1 MKGFHPVARKRH
13 FFFGWYIVGL
23 MIIGMALIYGIRSS
37 FAVFFAPVL
46 DEFGWYRGST
56 AIMLSLNIFIYGLT
70 APLAGMLVDRWKPR
84 TVVVLGI
91 LLLSA
96 ATAAN
101 YFATELWH
109 FYLLFGVLA
118 PIGTAFCG
126 SPVFNPTVI
135 NWFGKK
141 RSLAVGLGQL
151 GGGLSFAYV
160 ILVESVISY
169 FNDWRPVFFVM
180 AGLVLAMLPFYLIFF
195 YHRPADKGKT
205 VYGEDGPGAAAN
217 STEVQAEMEHDW
229 KLRTAFRTPQL
240 WLLVFTEVCFWGVGE
255 YMIIAHQVKF
265 AEDAGYSSALAASV
279 FALFGLVSMAGQLCS
294 SISDRIGRE
303 TTLTIAVVMSVGAL
317 IALSSVKD
325 TSQPWLLYIYSV
337 AAGLGVGLFSP
348 NIIVG
353 TADIYRGRNIGT
365 ITALLM
371 TGMGLG
377 GAIGPWLGGYIF
389 DVTGSYQA
397 AFMVAI
403 GAFILGCISFW
414 IAAPRNAEKLRAKK
428 MTSI

>member
-1 MKGFHPVARKRH
+1 MARKKP

-23 MIIGMALIYGIRSS
+23 MIVAMMMIYGIRSS

-46 DEFGWYRGST
+46 DEFGWFRGTT
-56 AIMLSLNIFIYGLT
+56 AIMLSLNILIYGLA
-70 APLAGMLVDRWKPR
+70 APFAGILVDRWKPR
-84 TVVVLGI
+84 KVVVMGL

-101 YFATELWH
+101 YFATQLWH

-126 SPVFNPTVI
+126 SPAFNPTVI

-160 ILVESVISY
+160 LIVESVISY
-169 FNDWRPVFFVM
+169 FNDWRPGFFVM
-180 AGLVLAMLPFYLIFF
+180 AGLVLVLLPLYLVFF
-195 YHRPADKGKT
+195 YHRPKDKGKS
-205 VYGEDGPGAAAN
+205 VYGEEEPASNEKAADTLAIP
-217 STEVQAEMEHDW
+217 ERDW
-229 KLRTAFRTPQL
+229 TLLTAFKTPQL

-255 YMIIAHQVKF
+255 YMIIAHQVKY

-279 FALFGLVSMAGQLCS
+279 FALFGIVSMAGQVCS
-294 SISDRIGRE
+294 SISDKIGRE
-303 TTLTIAVVMSVGAL
+303 TTLTIATVLSIGAL
-317 IALSSVKD
+317 IALASVKD
-325 TSQPWLLYIYSV
+325 TSQPWLLYVYSI
-337 AAGLGVGLFSP
+337 AAGFSVGLFSP
-348 NIIVG
+348 NIIVS
-353 TADIYRGRNIGT
+353 TADIFRGRNIGT
-365 ITALLM
+365 MTALLM
-371 TGMGLG
+371 TGTGIG

-389 DVTGSYQA
+389 DMTGSYNT
-397 AFMVAI
+397 AFIIAM
-403 GAFILGCISFW
+403 GAFVVGCISFW

-428 MTSI
+428 MTPVQEQ